1 MEKQKASFNYFVAM
15 KVLILLFLVLF
26 SACSVQKRCERH
38 IRKAK
43 TFGCLK
49 IDTLTLRDTFK
60 GFSVDTFF
68 QFDTLNKI
76 DSFTFVKDNFSVKT
90 LINWKTRIIKQNLTK
105 KDTIIVKKVEQKTV
119 FLRNNKINF
128 ATKLLILLL
137 SCIIVVLIFKK

>member
-1 MEKQKASFNYFVAM
+1 
-15 KVLILLFLVLF
+15 LVLF

-38 IRKAK
+38 ISKAK

-49 IDTLTLRDTFK
+49 MDTITLRDTLQ

-76 DSFTFVKDNFSVKT
+76 DSFTFIKDNIAVKT

-105 KDTIIVKKVEQKTV
+105 KDTIIVRKVEQKTV
-119 FLRNNKINF
+119 FLKNNKINF
-128 ATKLLILLL
+128 GIKLLILLL
-137 SCIIVVLIFKK
+137 SCIIIVLIFKK